1 MNENMRKFRN
11 AVGGYHKDDVNRY
24 IQEADRKAQEQ
35 LAEKEDAIAH
45 LTSER
50 DEMQCE
56 IDRLHTART
65 DAEEKL
71 AQALADAKGA
81 EERRNAEKQ
90 AYENAIAQEKANFEN
105 ALAAEK
111 TASATAIASEQAH
124 LAEKQLQFENAIA
137 AEKEKYEQALADE
150 KAKFEQT
157 LADEKAKHEQALADE
172 KAEFEQTLSQMQ
184 AQHEQE
190 IERLKV
196 SFVEDESSAGY
207 KIQMYD
213 RISSQIGDILLGANR
228 DADELLAKARE
239 EAERIRTE
247 TNAGLEKDRAECQ
260 AEMTKLRQ
268 ETRAVASDTQ
278 KRLSDT
284 ATSLLSDISGE
295 MRVNM
300 ESCLKELT
308 TCITEVEY
316 DTATLL
322 QTFEKRYQD
331 MNDRIQYF
339 QSCMQEHIEARL
351 AELMDTEETDD

>member
-1 MNENMRKFRN
+1 MNENMRRFRN

-35 LAEKEDAIAH
+35 LAEKEDAITH

-150 KAKFEQT
+150 KAK
-157 LADEKAKHEQALADE
+157 
-172 KAEFEQTLSQMQ
+172 FEQTLSQMQ